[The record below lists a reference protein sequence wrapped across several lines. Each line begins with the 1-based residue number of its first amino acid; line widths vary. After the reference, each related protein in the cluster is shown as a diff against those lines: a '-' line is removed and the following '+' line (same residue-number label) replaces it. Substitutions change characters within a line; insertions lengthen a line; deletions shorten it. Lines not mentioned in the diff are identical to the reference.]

1 MADTPT
7 SRNRLRKQEIG
18 AKTNAWGTD
27 LNEDGGSD
35 RLDEALD
42 GVESYTLSGDKTLT
56 STDYETDEARMRVQN
71 ITGGTGGTITI
82 PAVEKNYL
90 IRNAASGDVTI
101 TNGSNSIAVKA
112 GNITPVFTD
121 GVDIYQARVLDYG
134 AELLKSSGLPTDAAH
149 LVNKAYVDNAALSSA
164 LPGQAG
170 NAGKVLTTDGSTASF
185 GNVNL
190 ASAVTG
196 VLPVANGG
204 TGVSSLAAGAVD
216 FLQTPTSANLRSLV
230 TDEVGTGALYF
241 VGGALGTPASANLA
255 NATGLPVAG
264 GISGMG
270 ANVAAFLAD
279 PTSAKLAA
287 ALTDE
292 TGTGAAVFATHPT
305 FAASTTDAASLNI
318 APGVAPS
325 SPVNGDLWTTAL
337 GLYARINGATTGPFT
352 SILRQLAPDQTTSSG
367 LVSAVTFSGLTANCS
382 ALLLQFKDL
391 ASTESAGTPTLR
403 LTMKKAGGAAA
414 NNVSI
419 SATGAILN
427 NVSFSGSIL
436 IVGHQRD
443 RGLAIVGLFNSGGDH
458 MQPNSAANPIIE
470 FAFDSPVAEVGL
482 ALSQGNFSANSTFS
496 LWGF

>member
-71 ITGGTGGTITI
+71 VTGGTGGTITI

-101 TNGSNSIAVKA
+101 TNGSNSIVVKA

-121 GVDIYQARVLDYG
+121 GIDIYQARVLDYG

-170 NAGKVLTTDGSTASF
+170 NADKVLTTDGSTASF

-190 ASAVTG
+190 ANAVTG
-196 VLPVANGG
+196 ALPVGNGG
-204 TGVSSLAAGAVD
+204 TGVTSLAAGAVT

-255 NATGLPVAG
+255 NATGLPVAS
-264 GISGMG
+264 GISGLG

-279 PTSAKLAA
+279 PTSARLRD

-292 TGTGAAVFATHPT
+292 TGTGAAVFANAPT
-305 FAASTTDAASLNI
+305 FTGKPTLPASASGGASLNVP
-318 APGVAPS
+318 AGSAPS
-325 SPVNGDLWTTAL
+325 APVDGDVWTTTD
-337 GLYARINGATTGPFT
+337 GVFARINGVTVGPFT
-352 SILRQLAPDQTTSSG
+352 TTISQLAPDQSNVGASSVEFTSIPQ
-367 LVSAVTFSGLTANCS
+367 TRS
-382 ALLLQFKDL
+382 ALLLTFKTL
-391 ASTESAGTPTLR
+391 TELPTNQAISLSLGSTSAYFGPLQI
-403 LTMKKAGGAAA
+403 AEAADSGKTC
-414 NNVSI
+414 N
-419 SATGAILN
+419 GAILIPGYTKDAGICVIGAAN
-427 NVSFSGSIL
+427 YVAP
-436 IVGHQRD
+436 
-443 RGLAIVGLFNSGGDH
+443 GLDWANASKSVAAWAISGGVKRIKI
-458 MQPNSAANPIIE
+458 A
-470 FAFDSPVAEVGL
+470 
-482 ALSQGNFSANSTFS
+482 SQGNNFTSVATFS